1 MYIFVDCDRE
11 LNSFHNFLLAS
22 LFISVL
28 GLIGIFILLLLFSP
42 HAVRPIVESY
52 EKQKQFIT
60 EAHKGKI
67 TAKCPNRQ
75 VIQFL
80 LTFPMKNK

>member
-11 LNSFHNFLLAS
+11 LNSFRNFLLAS

-52 EKQKQFIT
+52 EK
-60 EAHKGKI
+60 
-67 TAKCPNRQ
+67 P
-75 VIQFL
+75 
-80 LTFPMKNK
+80 